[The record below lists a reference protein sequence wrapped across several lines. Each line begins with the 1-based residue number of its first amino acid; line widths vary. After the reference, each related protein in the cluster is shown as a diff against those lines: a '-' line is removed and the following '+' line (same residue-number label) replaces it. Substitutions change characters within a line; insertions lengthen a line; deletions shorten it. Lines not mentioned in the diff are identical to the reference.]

1 MKKKHRKFRIFFK
14 VQLILF
20 LLVAAGTAYYF
31 LSGYAGEIKELK
43 AEAERFVRASTPA
56 DFQQNQISV
65 VYAADGSVISVLN
78 GEKKSYYLSIGDMP
92 KTLVDAITTIED
104 KRFFTHGGVD
114 YKALLRAFKVML
126 ENGGKATQGGSTITM
141 QLARTMFLNQEK
153 TWQRKLE
160 EIFIAWELEKKYTKD
175 QILEFYL
182 NNIYY
187 GHGYY
192 GVLSACRGFF
202 NREISELS
210 LAQIAFLCAV
220 PNNPTYYDP
229 VEHMDHAVTRRNRVL
244 DQMQEDGKI
253 TQELCMAAKAEPVV
267 LEQAGGYEKND
278 YVETFAYYCA
288 TRALMEQE
296 GFVFQ
301 YQFASPKERQ
311 DYDGRYGEAYAA
323 CQKKLYTG
331 GYHIYTSL
339 QLGLQEKLQSAVNG
353 TLEDFSAVNE
363 EGIYQLQSAAVCIDN
378 RTGYVAAI
386 VGGRAQEYP
395 GYTLNRAY
403 QSYRQPGSAIKPLL
417 VYTPA
422 MERSY
427 TPESVVVDEPVEDG
441 PKNANGTY
449 LGEMTLREA
458 IERSVNTIAWK
469 LYDEITP
476 TVGLSYLQKMNFAKL
491 DAEDYRLAT
500 SLGGFTNGVSA
511 LEMAAG
517 FAAIEHDGKYR
528 TPTCILRIDD
538 ADGIPVFQSAQTETE
553 VYKMNAARMMTDAL
567 RGVLTAGTGKGL
579 DLGEIPAAGKT
590 GTTNNQKDGWFVG
603 YTRYYTTSVWVGYD
617 MPKKL
622 EHLAGSTYPGK
633 IWQTFMLQAHEG
645 LEIVDFLPYV
655 KVSKEH
661 QGGRE
666 FEGEPSS
673 ELWQIERDSE
683 SAMQP
688 EGDQPN
694 GGNEP
699 YGGGQPNGGNEPSG
713 GGQAGG
719 NQPGGNGQPSG
730 GGQSEGSQP
739 GENGQPNGG
748 GQAGGNQSGENGQ
761 PSGGGQ
767 PGGNGPSGGSQSGG
781 NEPGGSQPGGNG
793 PNGGSQPGG
802 NGPNGGSQPP
812 GQSETAGGT
821 INEDG
826 ELIEDIPPLEM

>member
-14 VQLILF
+14 VQLILL

-31 LSGYAGEIKELK
+31 VSGYAGEIKDLK
-43 AEAERFVRASTPA
+43 AEAVRFVRASTPS

-78 GEKKSYYLSIGDMP
+78 GEKKSYYLSISDMP

-104 KRFFTHGGVD
+104 KRFFSHEGVD

-126 ENGGKATQGGSTITM
+126 ENGGTATQGGSTITM

-210 LAQIAFLCAV
+210 LSQIAFLCAV

-229 VEHMDHAVTRRNRVL
+229 VEHMDHAITRRDRVL
-244 DQMQEDGKI
+244 DQMLEDGKI
-253 TQELCMAAKAEPVV
+253 SQELCLSAKAEPVI
-267 LEQAGGYEKND
+267 LEQPGGYEKND

-301 YQFASPKERQ
+301 YQFASPKEQQ
-311 DYDGRYGEAYAA
+311 DYDSRYGEAYAA

-339 QLGLQEKLQSAVNG
+339 QLGLQEKLQAAVND

-422 MERSY
+422 MERRY
-427 TPESVVVDEPVEDG
+427 TPESLVVDEPVEDG

-449 LGEMTLREA
+449 LGEITLREA

-469 LYDEITP
+469 LYDEMTP

-538 ADGIPVFQSAQTETE
+538 AEGTPVCQSAQTETE

-567 RGVLTAGTGKGL
+567 RGVLTVGTGKGL

-633 IWQTFMLQAHEG
+633 IWQLFMRQAHEG
-645 LEIVDFLPYV
+645 LEVVDFLPYV
-655 KVSKEH
+655 KVSDEH

-666 FEGEPSS
+666 FEGESSS
-673 ELWQIERDSE
+673 ELWQIEQDSE
-683 SAMQP
+683 SAAHPGGGEQP
-688 EGDQPN
+688 QGSQTN
-694 GGNEP
+694 GGEQAGENGQP
-699 YGGGQPNGGNEPSG
+699 AGGNQPSGGSQAGENGQPNGGNQPS
-713 GGQAGG
+713 GG
-719 NQPGGNGQPSG
+719 NQPGGN
-730 GGQSEGSQP
+730 QP

-748 GQAGGNQSGENGQ
+748 NQ
-761 PSGGGQ
+761 PS
-767 PGGNGPSGGSQSGG
+767 
-781 NEPGGSQPGGNG
+781 GGSQPGGNQAG
-793 PNGGSQPGG
+793 ENSQQNEGTK
-802 NGPNGGSQPP
+802 PP